1 MALTGCAP
9 YPASVTALMIF
20 SADAV
25 PETIIELVKRLTA
38 HSVTPS
44 TAFTA
49 FSTRA
54 TQAAQL
60 IPVISY
66 LFLLAMTNK
75 IMNFNL
81 KGKFNFNIEIILTR
95 MKSSSI
101 LKGEGLH

>member
-9 YPASVTALMIF
+9 YPASVTAFTIC
-20 SADAV
+20 SEDAE
-25 PETIIELVKRLTA
+25 PETVIEFVKRLTEQ
-38 HSVTPS
+38 SVTPS
-44 TAFTA
+44 TLFTA
-49 FSTRA
+49 FSTRE